1 MPVLKNARHE
11 KFSQLRAQGKTQDE
25 AYELAGFKP
34 SRHHASRLATK
45 GNIQARVAE
54 IQGRAAERAVV
65 TIHSLTDELEEARAI
80 AIAEKQSSA
89 AVTATLGKAKLHG
102 LLIDKKRLEGPEG
115 GPVQIDL
122 NGYSL
127 EQLRVFKSVLAELA
141 GASGG
146 DVETGGSGDSEED
159 DAS

>member
-1 MPVLKNARHE
+1 
-11 KFSQLRAQGKTQDE
+11 
-25 AYELAGFKP
+25 
-34 SRHHASRLATK
+34 
-45 GNIQARVAE
+45 
-54 IQGRAAERAVV
+54 V